1 MMSLDH
7 QLCIGNASKC
17 LKHGIVQ
24 EKRKKTAACHR
35 FHSSLLSIYV
45 YSHVAVMILKRR
57 EVDCQ
62 NGPILSLLIFLDVLT
77 VIMFTFCTLKPL
89 ILLMGLGASLP
100 YLHELFEESIT
111 TISHV

>member
-1 MMSLDH
+1 MGLSKKKEKKL
-7 QLCIGNASKC
+7 QLA
-17 LKHGIVQ
+17 IVFIL
-24 EKRKKTAACHR
+24 A
-35 FHSSLLSIYV
+35 LLSIYV